1 MSRPG
6 KSNVGELLKAI
17 RVRNRK
23 SRAQI
28 AKEVGVTTQCV
39 DFWESGQNRVS
50 LRLLDKTAEAY
61 GMTAEEKKQLEA
73 SSVEKYQ
80 NGRPAE
86 SSLQPLTESQIFS
99 GWIALPEDSRKRILR
114 AMNAYEETPRK

>member
-28 AKEVGVTTQCV
+28 AKEVGVSTQCV

-50 LRLLDKTAEAY
+50 LRLVDKTAKAY
-61 GMTAEEKKQLEA
+61 GMADEEKKQLEA
-73 SSVEKYQ
+73 SLIEKCS
-80 NGRPAE
+80 NGKQTE
-86 SSLQPLTESQIFS
+86 SDSQPLTESQIFS
-99 GWIALPEDSRKRILR
+99 GWIALPVDSRQRILR